1 MRPGLT
7 ALLLG
12 LMLAVTW
19 TAGAM
24 AHAVLLAAEP
34 ADGSILATVP
44 PSVTLRFSE
53 AITVGALTLVDA
65 RGRRRDDVRIEA
77 AEQTVVMTLPSDLPR
92 GSQLVSYRVIS
103 ADGHPVA
110 GVISFAVGAP
120 TAGAASVE
128 RDRWRDGLIWLTR
141 LGLYVGLLFGVGG
154 AFFLSWLGPAKP
166 ARRIVFVALGV
177 GLGAAGLSIGL
188 QGLDLLGLGIGS
200 LATTEPWI
208 AGAATTLM
216 RTISVSV
223 AAMVGAVAAMQA
235 GRSEVGR
242 GLAALALAGVGLAL
256 MLSGHAAIAPP
267 HWLSRSAMVLHGV
280 GAAFW
285 LGALVPLAALVFT
298 SDARAG
304 LLLKRFSVIALP
316 VVAVLALAGTALALL
331 ELPSLNAMVETS
343 YGRLLSLK
351 LALVVVLLGLAGLN
365 RFRLVAAFAADARS
379 RALGRSI
386 LLECILGA
394 AILAVV
400 AGWRFTPPP
409 RDIVPDTPLGLHIH
423 GERAMFQVLVSPG
436 RVGLDNFLLQLMNAD
451 GMRLQATEATL
462 TLQLPAAGIGPIE
475 RKAARGADGDWHVR
489 DVPLPLPGR
498 WHLRIDALVSDFDQI
513 TLEDEFEIGPR

>member
-1 MRPGLT
+1 
-7 ALLLG
+7 
-12 LMLAVTW
+12 MLVVAC

-34 ADGSILATVP
+34 ADGSVLATVP
-44 PSVTLRFSE
+44 SSVTLRFSE
-53 AITVGALTLVDA
+53 PVTIGALTLVDA
-65 RGRRRDDVRIEA
+65 RGHKRDDVRINA
-77 AEQTVVMTLPSDLPR
+77 AEQAVVMTLPPNLPQ

-120 TAGAASVE
+120 TASAASVDQ
-128 RDRWRDGLIWLTR
+128 DRWRDGLIWLTR
-141 LGLYVGLLFGVGG
+141 LGLYVGLFFGVGG
-154 AFFLSWLGPAKP
+154 AFFLTWLGPAKP
-166 ARRIVFVALGV
+166 ARRLVSVALGV
-177 GLGAAGLSIGL
+177 GLGAAGLSVGL
-188 QGLDLLGLGIGS
+188 QGLDLLGLGLGS
-200 LATTEPWI
+200 LATGEPWI

-216 RTISVSV
+216 RTISVAAV
-223 AAMVGAVAAMQA
+223 AMVGAIAAIRAGGSVA
-235 GRSEVGR
+235 RR
-242 GLAALALAGVGLAL
+242 GLAALALAGVGVAL
-256 MLSGHAAIAPP
+256 MLSGHAATAPP
-267 HWLSRSAMVLHGV
+267 QWLGRAAMAVHGV

-285 LGALVPLAALVFT
+285 LGALVPLAVLVLT
-298 SDARAG
+298 SDPRAG
-304 LLLKRFSVIALP
+304 HLLNRFSRIALP

-331 ELPSLNAMVETS
+331 ELPSLNALVETS
-343 YGRLLSLK
+343 YGRLLSVK
-351 LALVVVLLGLAGLN
+351 LGLVVVLLGLAGLN
-365 RFRLVAAFAADARS
+365 RFRFVAAFAADRRS

-409 RDIVPDTPLGLHIH
+409 RDLVRDTPLGLHIH
-423 GERAMFQVLVSPG
+423 GERAMFQVLVFPG

-451 GMRLQATEATL
+451 GTRLQAAEATL
-462 TLQLPAAGIGPIE
+462 TLALPAAGIGPIE

-489 DVPLPLPGR
+489 EVLLPLPGR

-513 TLEDEFEIGPR
+513 TLEDEFEIGLH